1 MKLRQ
6 VLNRLFMRATTQGG
20 PLAPSPRWTGRRG
33 EMTLAEDMRVGAF
46 VVKRGSYV
54 LSQRLEEGA
63 SVLVLTAVAQ
73 GNDDVP
79 DSSPV
84 VATRQV
90 VTRSSVFAEELN
102 DGSLRVRIA
111 QIAVE

>member
-1 MKLRQ
+1 
-6 VLNRLFMRATTQGG
+6 
-20 PLAPSPRWTGRRG
+20 
-33 EMTLAEDMRVGAF
+33 MTLAEDMGVGAF
-46 VVKRGSYV
+46 VMKRGSYV

-73 GNDDVP
+73 GHEDPP
-79 DSSPV
+79 DGSRV

-111 QIAVE
+111 QIAAE